1 VGDPA
6 ALPFVGR
13 YIELDRVRIAIERAA
28 AGSGGTLL
36 LAGEEGIG
44 KSRLAAEAL
53 ALARQRGFLTLSG
66 TAYALHTDLA
76 YAPVLEA
83 IGPFLAGLPAGR
95 LAQLVRGLPDLS
107 RLFSNLPVAAPV
119 PLGDPALERTRLFE
133 AVARLM
139 ERIAAE
145 RPIAILIDDLH
156 WADNASLD
164 LVHYLARGLGDQRV
178 LLLGTYRLHE
188 ARTRPR
194 LRSLVRSLQRLGLA
208 QEMTLVRLP
217 AHAVEKLAAAVL
229 EDQPPEALLSFLQ
242 DHAAGT
248 PLYITAFIRG
258 LQESGELFRSGGAW
272 TVDSDSLSA
281 VPPAVYDLVLERL
294 ERLDASART
303 FVELLA
309 VAGDA
314 ATPAVLMRVGRVP
327 SEDLDAAVRRLGE
340 MGLLVEESAGRD
352 VLYRTAHP
360 LIAEVAYA
368 ELAEGRRRRLHRE
381 VAAALEAVGAKDP
394 QRLAHHYRGAAWQAD
409 SNRALEVLI
418 AAGSAAEKVH
428 ADAEAAGHFAA
439 ALELARVHRPGLVSE
454 LLERLGEARMRA
466 GQLDLAVAAW
476 LEAVG
481 QRRGSRD
488 WPAVTRLHGL
498 LALGEWER
506 GRFEEAEEQFAAG
519 VAAAERHAADAELLE
534 LRHIQL
540 QLRARQADMGGLEEV
555 FAALA
560 EVGGTPQAV
569 AGVGM
574 IRGEAAF
581 LHGRFADARDLA
593 LRAQQTAER
602 AGLIALAARA
612 HRHLAMTAVNT
623 GDLQLGRKHLASDLA
638 LVARAGSPTLEVG
651 ARCMLLSID
660 LVRDAW
666 DELLASSNG
675 LLALSNR
682 IGSPRG
688 VAVSLAAQAIVHA
701 YRGEPEAARRSAAE
715 ARKVYGGK
723 AAVVDR
729 HIFIFVEIGEALA
742 ALASGEAE
750 RARSF
755 AAAATAIP
763 DVLPVF
769 GFTVM
774 GEAEVAANDP
784 EAALRTAERLRDLG
798 PNAPWPMACASFVE
812 GLARAALGQRSSA
825 LGCLR
830 DAAERLETLGFPYQE
845 AKARLRWAEVARS
858 DRGLDGDGL
867 PAKSEAADEA
877 RRALIVFDRLGARP
891 MADRARRL
899 LRHLGERPILQRRV
913 ASGDLSERELQVVR
927 LVADGL
933 SNAQIAERLFISPR
947 TVTTHL
953 QHIYGRLGLSS
964 RAALIRWV
972 MDRGLT
978 AENT

>member
-1 VGDPA
+1 MRA
-6 ALPFVGR
+6 AL
-13 YIELDRVRIAIERAA
+13 ERAA
-28 AGSGGTLL
+28 AGAGNTLL

-53 ALARQRGFLTLSG
+53 AVAHQGGFLTLGG

-83 IGPFLAGLPAGR
+83 IGPFLAGLAPGR
-95 LAQLVRGLPDLS
+95 LTQLVRGLPDLG
-107 RLFSNLPVAAPV
+107 RLFSNLPLGTPA
-119 PLGDPALERTRLFE
+119 PLGDPALERTRFFE
-133 AVARLM
+133 AVARLV

-145 RPIAILIDDLH
+145 RPLVIWIDDLH

-164 LVHYLARGLGDQRV
+164 LLHYMARGLGDQRV

-188 ARTRPR
+188 ARTHPR

-242 DHAAGT
+242 DRAAGT
-248 PLYITAFIRG
+248 PLYVSAFIRG

-272 TVDSDSLSA
+272 TVGSDSLSA
-281 VPPAVYDLVLERL
+281 VPPAVYDLVLGRL
-294 ERLDASART
+294 ERLDASARS

-314 ATPAVLMRVGRVP
+314 ASPAVLMRVGGVP
-327 SEDLDAAVRRLGE
+327 SENLEAVVRRLGE

-368 ELAEGRRRRLHRE
+368 ELAEARRRRLHSE
-381 VAAALEAVGAKDP
+381 VAAALEAVGVEDP
-394 QRLAHHYRGAAWQAD
+394 QRLAHHYRGAAWEAD

-418 AAGSAAEKVH
+418 AAGAAAEKVH
-428 ADAEAAGHFAA
+428 ADAEAAGHFVA
-439 ALELARVHRPGLVSE
+439 ALELARVHRSGLVSE

-476 LEAVG
+476 LEALG
-481 QRRGSRD
+481 QRKSSGD
-488 WPAVTRLHGL
+488 WSAVTRLHGL
-498 LALGEWER
+498 LTMGEWER
-506 GRFEEAEEQFAAG
+506 GRFEEAEEQLAAG
-519 VAAAERHAADAELLE
+519 LAIAKRHAANAELVE

-540 QLRARQADMGGLEEV
+540 QLRARQADVAGLEEV
-555 FAALA
+555 FAAFV
-560 EVGGTPQAV
+560 EVRGTPQVAAAV
-569 AGVGM
+569 DL

-581 LHGRFADARDLA
+581 LHGRFAEARDLV
-593 LRAQQTAER
+593 LRAQQAAEK
-602 AGLIALAARA
+602 ASLIAPAVRA
-612 HRHLAMTAVNT
+612 HRHLAMTAINT
-623 GDLQLGRKHLASDLA
+623 GDIQLAREHLASDLA
-638 LVARAGSPTLEVG
+638 FVARTGSPTLEVG

-660 LVRDAW
+660 LITDAW
-666 DELLASSNG
+666 EECLAASNG

-688 VAVSLAAQAIVHA
+688 LAVSLAVQALVHA
-701 YRGEPEAARRSAAE
+701 YRGELEASRRFAAE
-715 ARKVYGGK
+715 ARKAYGGK

-729 HIFIFVEIGEALA
+729 HIFIFVEIGDAIA
-742 ALASGEAE
+742 ALASGQAE
-750 RARSF
+750 RARTF
-755 AAAATAIP
+755 AAAATAVP
-763 DVLPVF
+763 DVLPVL

-798 PNAPWPMACASFVE
+798 PNAAWPMACASWIE
-812 GLARAALGQRSSA
+812 GPARAAIGQQSGA
-825 LGCLR
+825 LACLR
-830 DAAERLETLGFPYQE
+830 DAAERLEALGFPYQE
-845 AKARLRWAEVARS
+845 AKARLRWAEVSLS

-867 PAKSEAADEA
+867 ADKSEAADEA

-899 LRHLGERPILQRRV
+899 LRDLGERPILPPR
-913 ASGDLSERELQVVR
+913 APTGELSERELQVVR

-933 SNAQIAERLFISPR
+933 SNAQIAELLFISPR

-953 QHIYGRLGLSS
+953 QHIYSRLGLSS
-964 RAALIRWV
+964 RTALIRWG
-972 MDRGLT
+972 MDRRIT